1 MPDMTHAIEMV
12 AYSLLSFLPYIALA
26 LYPFRHSLRFSL
38 RVTILLVCAATLVQ
52 VGAGLWVGLW
62 DGDAGF
68 LSVVSTC
75 MYAFFY
81 LFAVKAHFGK
91 TLFSLLMFSNI
102 ANLLVVSSKCI
113 EGVFFP
119 EMAVQ
124 GYKWTFSVILLIM
137 EIVVLLPLAR
147 YISNTY
153 STALEKDTSRPTWR
167 FLWLIPATFYIEW
180 YFRLYASG
188 ISSLEFALIPRN
200 AIFLFVINLG
210 AFLIYHMVIQHILVV
225 DKNVQLSEQNH
236 ALTMQNLQY
245 ENLRDRMNE
254 ARKFKHDVRHHVIAM
269 RSLLEDKKYNEAAKY
284 LDEYELSM
292 PDFRSVCFCKH
303 YSVNSLL
310 QFYAQQAKNNGIEFD
325 VNVDVPE
332 DISISDNVISVM
344 LGNLLE
350 NAVEAARHVD
360 GERKIIIRSV
370 CKGGS
375 ILFRISNTYSDVLR
389 QDEDGVFLSTK
400 HSGTGIGITSVRD
413 IVNRNGGMFEI
424 TQDKGM
430 FIVTVMLM
438 L

>member
-1 MPDMTHAIEMV
+1 MQDMTHAIEMI

-26 LYPFRHSLRFSL
+26 LYPFRHSLRFSR

-62 DGDAGF
+62 DGNAGF
-68 LSVVSTC
+68 LSVASTA
-75 MYAFFY
+75 MFAFIY

-102 ANLLVVSSKCI
+102 ANLMIVSSKSI
-113 EGVFFP
+113 EGIFFP

-124 GYKWTFSVILLIM
+124 GYKWTFSLILLIM
-137 EIVVLLPLAR
+137 ETIVLLPLAR
-147 YISNTY
+147 YISQTY

-200 AIFLFVINLG
+200 AVFLFVINLG

-225 DKNVQLSEQNH
+225 DSNVQLSEQNH

-245 ENLRDRMNE
+245 ENLRERMNE
-254 ARKFKHDVRHHVIAM
+254 ARKFKHDVRHNVIAM
-269 RSLLEDKKYNEAAKY
+269 RSLLADGKYDEAAKY

-292 PDFRSVCFCKH
+292 PDDRSVCFCKH

-310 QFYAQQAKNNGIEFD
+310 QFYSQQAKNNKIEFD

-332 DISISDNVISVM
+332 NISVSDNVISVM

-360 GERKIIIRSV
+360 GERKITVRSI

-375 ILFRISNTYSDVLR
+375 ILFKISNTYSGELS
-389 QDEDGVFLSTK
+389 QDKDGVFLSTK
-400 HSGTGIGITSVRD
+400 HSGRGIGLTSVQD
-413 IVNRNGGMFEI
+413 IVTRNGGKLEI
-424 TQDKGM
+424 THKNGM
-430 FIVTVMLM
+430 FVVTVMLM